1 MIRLAFPILVAALV
15 PLALGGCG
23 NDNATRTFGT
33 TRDGQD
39 ELRSEPRPPLSVPP
53 VLTQRPQR
61 LAERGAADPATSGV
75 ALNRPEPEAAAG
87 GPGSGSRGEP
97 GEDVSAGQGALIDA
111 AGPSAPANI
120 RQRVDQDAQIQ
131 KPDQAFSDELLF
143 GPSGPRRTAGGP
155 IIEHESKS
163 WLGSI
168 L

>member
-1 MIRLAFPILVAALV
+1 MIRPAFPLLVAGLLT
-15 PLALGGCG
+15 LAAAGCG
-23 NDNATRTFGT
+23 SDNATRTFGT

-39 ELRSEPRPPLSVPP
+39 ELRSTPRPPLSVPP
-53 VLTQRPQR
+53 VLAQRPHR
-61 LAERGAADPATSGV
+61 LAEQGTERNPAEPTGPVVAGTGGAG
-75 ALNRPEPEAAAG
+75 AG
-87 GPGSGSRGEP
+87 D
-97 GEDVSAGQGALIDA
+97 DVSAGQGALIDA

-131 KPDQAFSDELLF
+131 NPDQAFTDELLF

-155 IIEHESKS
+155 IIQHDSKS